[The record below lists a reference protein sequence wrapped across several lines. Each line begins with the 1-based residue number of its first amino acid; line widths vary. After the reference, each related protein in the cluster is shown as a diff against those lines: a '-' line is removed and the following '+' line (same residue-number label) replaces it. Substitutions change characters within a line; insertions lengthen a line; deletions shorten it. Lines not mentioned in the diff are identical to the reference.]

1 MAARC
6 HPCRSRAPIVRG
18 VSMGTAVSELIDR
31 FSEQF
36 GEGRELAHVH
46 APARSE
52 IAGNHTDHEGGHVVA
67 GALDVSIEGVAA
79 LNGTMTARV
88 ASAGY
93 EPFEIDL
100 SDLTPREDEKVS
112 TAGLVRGMAADLAA
126 TGRECRASTWLWTAI
141 SPVAPVF
148 LPPRRSSS
156 LSAASWR
163 RCGPATR

>member
-1 MAARC
+1 
-6 HPCRSRAPIVRG
+6 
-18 VSMGTAVSELIDR
+18 MGTAVTQLIDR

-36 GEGRELAHVH
+36 GAGRDLAHVH

-100 SDLTPREDEKVS
+100 SDLSPREDEKVS
-112 TAGLVRGMAADLAA
+112 TEIPKFFRIHIRHHIQKEVTLPAEFHRKAYIAG
-126 TGRECRASTWLWTAI
+126 
-141 SPVAPVF
+141 
-148 LPPRRSSS
+148 
-156 LSAASWR
+156 
-163 RCGPATR
+163 